1 MPVSR
6 VSCRAAALAAVAALS
21 FAPAPAPAQP
31 PGAPRQPRVEVALF
45 KYHGAV
51 SGHDSGVK
59 FDVFRGLVEQ
69 KIANLRNEVLQDRES
84 RSNALGN
91 LSDVHLN
98 YRGDDLFGVP
108 SDVARWLHNETRVL
122 NVMRGSIVSDDGR
135 NYIVVS
141 RFHLTGPA
149 ESGALH
155 TVTVTLP
162 VKSAEFANT
171 RDTHTLVILYALAM
185 EARRAGR
192 LPDEIAL
199 FLAAARNIIADLERR
214 SGALTGDLSQI
225 KAAVERAQAEILNPG
240 RR

>member
-1 MPVSR
+1 MPVPR
-6 VSCRAAALAAVAALS
+6 VSRRAAALAAVAALPLVPI
-21 FAPAPAPAQP
+21 PATAQP
-31 PGAPRQPRVEVALF
+31 RGAPRLPRVEVALF

-51 SGHDSGVK
+51 GGHDSGVK

-69 KIANLRNEVLQDRES
+69 KIVNLRKEILQDRES
-84 RSNALGN
+84 RAGALGN

-98 YRGDDLFGVP
+98 YRGDDLFAQP
-108 SDVARWLHNETRVL
+108 SDVARWLDNEARVL

-135 NYIVVS
+135 NYVVVS

-149 ESGALH
+149 EPGALQ

-192 LPDEIAL
+192 LPDEVAM
-199 FLAAARNIIADLERR
+199 FLGAARNIIADLERR
-214 SGALTGDLSQI
+214 SGALTGDLSLM
-225 KAAVERAQAEILNPG
+225 KSAVERAQAEILSPG
-240 RR
+240 RK